1 MDAEMCVRCERR
13 RRRRGQTP
21 PLSLLIHG
29 LACLAIL
36 LGWPCSEYAKQTTME
51 KMKQL
56 YEQRIPCQL
65 QTWLL

>member
-21 PLSLLIHG
+21 PLSLLIHS